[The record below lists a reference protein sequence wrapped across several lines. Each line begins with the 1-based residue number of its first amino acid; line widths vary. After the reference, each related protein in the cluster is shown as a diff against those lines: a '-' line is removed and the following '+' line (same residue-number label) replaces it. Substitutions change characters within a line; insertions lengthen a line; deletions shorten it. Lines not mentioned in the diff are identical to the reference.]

1 MSSIYYDILKL
12 LVATFM
18 AIITTYLN
26 YYNIIP
32 QIGGGR
38 SVLILAT
45 NRQLPIVPK
54 RMVKF
59 NPTTIHSE
67 ISI

>member
-38 SVLILAT
+38 SDLSLAGTGIRGLLINCEILWKKYNVLDL
-45 NRQLPIVPK
+45 
-54 RMVKF
+54 
-59 NPTTIHSE
+59 
-67 ISI
+67 